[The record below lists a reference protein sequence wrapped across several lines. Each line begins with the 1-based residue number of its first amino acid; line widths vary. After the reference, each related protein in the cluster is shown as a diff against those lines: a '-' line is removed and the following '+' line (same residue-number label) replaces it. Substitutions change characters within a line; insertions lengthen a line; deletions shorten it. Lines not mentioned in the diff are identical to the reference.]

1 MARKKKPPEHAN
13 HERWLVSYADFI
25 TLLFA
30 FFTTMYAISTAD
42 TAKLQKLMHSMQ
54 GAFGGAASKATPV
67 MPETGKTPFSPEF
80 QAISVSRPASYNVGR
95 AEQDVFRIVQQRI
108 EKFLVKGISEG
119 AVRIIVS
126 DRGLI
131 ISISDSDLFRPGE
144 AEINPKARE
153 MLEEIALSLVDL
165 PNFVRV
171 EGHTDNQPVR
181 SKQFPSNWELSSA
194 RASRLVR
201 WFAEKYKFPPD
212 RLCAAGY
219 GEFRPAAGNNTEA
232 GRAANRRL
240 EIVVLR
246 NRLALTEP

>member
-42 TAKLQKLMHSMQ
+42 TAKLQKLMQSMQ
-54 GAFGGAASKATPV
+54 GAFGGTAPASSL
-67 MPETGKTPFSPEF
+67 MPEPGKVPFAPQFQSP
-80 QAISVSRPASYNVGR
+80 AAKNASSLNVGR
-95 AEQDVFRIVQQRI
+95 VEEDVFQVVQQKI
-108 EKFLVKGISEG
+108 EHYLVKGVKEG
-119 AVRIIVS
+119 SVRVIVS

-131 ISISDSDLFRPGE
+131 IRINDAELFRPGE
-144 AEINPKARE
+144 ATIDPKGHKL
-153 MLEEIALSLVDL
+153 LEEIALSLVDL

-171 EGHTDNQPVR
+171 EGHTDHTPVR
-181 SKQFPSNWELSSA
+181 SARFPSNWELSSA
-194 RASRLVR
+194 RASGIVR
-201 WFAEKYKFPPD
+201 WFVEKHRFPAE

-219 GEFRPAAGNNTEA
+219 GEYRPASSNGTEE
-232 GRAANRRL
+232 GRAANRRV
-240 EIVVLR
+240 EIIVLK